1 MSSID
6 DKVLTPPEL
15 HELFDSEVA
24 GESKLRAAVSQ
35 TVLTSLTAFV
45 LLAIWEVL
53 SRLDPPF
60 WPEVILSKPTEI
72 VPAFF
77 RAMTTGFVWT
87 NFWVTFQE
95 TIFGFAIGSI
105 GAFVVGVLIAVS
117 RTFSRAVY
125 PIVILFQTTPRVAL
139 APVFI
144 AWFGFGMTSKVAL
157 AAAICFFPVLVNTIT
172 GLSVVD
178 ENAIQLMRS
187 LEASKF
193 QTFVHLRLL
202 SAMPSIF
209 AGLKSA
215 LTFALIGAV
224 VAELLGSNE
233 GVGQLLEA
241 SSFLLQMDNV
251 FAYMLMLGLMGLA
264 LFLIINL
271 VESKLVFWHSNW
283 EEDE

>member
-1 MSSID
+1 MA
-6 DKVLTPPEL
+6 PPEL
-15 HELFDSEVA
+15 VELFGSEET
-24 GESKLRAAVSQ
+24 GESKWAGVAKQAALT
-35 TVLTSLTAFV
+35 TVTSIF

-60 WPEVILSKPTEI
+60 WPQVILSKPTDI

-77 RAMTTGFVWT
+77 KAITSDFVWK

-95 TIFGFAIGSI
+95 TIIGFAIGAGGGFI
-105 GAFVVGVLIAVS
+105 LGVLIALS

-144 AWFGFGMTSKVAL
+144 AWFGFGMTSKIAL

-172 GLSVVD
+172 GLTVVD
-178 ENAIQLMRS
+178 ENALLLMRS
-187 LEASKF
+187 LKASRF
-193 QTFVHLRLL
+193 QTFIHLRLL
-202 SAMPSIF
+202 AAMPAIF

-224 VAELLGSNE
+224 IAELLGSNE
-233 GVGQLLEA
+233 GVGQLIDA
-241 SSFLLQMDNV
+241 SSFLLQMDDV
-251 FAYMLMLGLMGLA
+251 FAYLLILGLLGLA
-264 LFLIINL
+264 LFLIVNAI
-271 VESKLVFWHSNW
+271 ERKLVFWHSNW
-283 EEDE
+283 EDE